1 MLQRLV
7 RVQGDHLQP
16 LQVKKLLGDGPQ
28 LPRRAM
34 DSISSQPVRNR
45 SSLWMM
51 KIVESIVF
59 YQSSVVS
66 DTWRMLKGNC
76 LAGT

>member
-1 MLQRLV
+1 
-7 RVQGDHLQP
+7 
-16 LQVKKLLGDGPQ
+16 
-28 LPRRAM
+28 M

-45 SSLWMM
+45 SSLWML

-66 DTWRMLKGNC
+66 DTWQMLKGNC